1 MNLNRR
7 KLLQIAAAT
16 GIGATVLTKTNRPST
31 ASDKKPTARLTAQ
44 ADSFAAEVDRGLTY
58 FKEEAV
64 KQLPLVE
71 ALASAIATGDLEAAK
86 QAYIDARPPYE
97 QIEVL
102 ALNFADTDTNI
113 DARPYAFDNGE
124 EDEGFVGFHRI
135 EGLIFRDGNV
145 ADAAPYAQ
153 GLITDVQQLMTD
165 LETRENFD
173 SPSHFEGMIA
183 LATEVPAKKI
193 SSEEETWSDQ
203 SILIFQEN
211 WRGIYSQLEPFLE
224 KVQSVDAQVA
234 ANATS
239 TYEAAMAVVK
249 PYFTE
254 GQVAATPY
262 SSLNPTQRGEIVTVA
277 YRFRDAIIAVQE
289 TLGIVI
295 G

>member
-7 KLLQIAAAT
+7 KLIQVAAAT
-16 GIGATVLTKTNRPST
+16 GIGTTILAQVNRSST
-31 ASDKKPTARLTAQ
+31 ASNIKIPRLTAQ
-44 ADSFAAEVDRGLTY
+44 ADSFAAEVDLGLAY
-58 FKEEAV
+58 FKEQAV

-71 ALASAIATGDLEAAK
+71 ALASAIAGGDLETAK
-86 QAYIDARPPYE
+86 KAYIDSRPPYE

-102 ALNFADTDTNI
+102 ALNFEATDTNI

-124 EDEGFVGFHRI
+124 EDEAFVGFHRI
-135 EGLIFRDGNV
+135 EGLLFRDGNV

-153 GLITDVQQLMTD
+153 GLIADVKQLMTD

-173 SPSHFEGMIA
+173 SPSHFEGMVA

-203 SILIFQEN
+203 SLLIFHEN
-211 WRGIYSQLEPFLE
+211 WRGIYSQLEPFLT
-224 KVQSVDAQVA
+224 KVQSIDSQVA

-239 TYEAAMAVVK
+239 TYEAVMAVVK

-254 GQVAATPY
+254 GQVAAAPY
-262 SSLNPTQRGEIVTVA
+262 SSLNPTQRGEIVTSA
-277 YRFRDAIIAVQE
+277 YRFRDAVIAVQE
-289 TLGIVI
+289 KLGIVS

>member
-7 KLLQIAAAT
+7 KLLQVAAAT
-16 GIGATVLTKTNRPST
+16 GVGTITLTGINRSST
-31 ASDKKPTARLTAQ
+31 ASDKKPTRLTAQ
-44 ADSFAAEVDRGLTY
+44 ADSFAAEVDRGLAY
-58 FKEEAV
+58 FKEQAV

-71 ALASAIATGDLEAAK
+71 ALASAIASSDLEAAK

-102 ALNFADTDTNI
+102 ALNFEATDTNI

-135 EGLIFRDGNV
+135 EGLLFRDGNV
-145 ADAAPYAQ
+145 ADAAPYAE
-153 GLITDVQQLMTD
+153 GLIADVKQLMTD

-173 SPSHFEGMIA
+173 SSSNFEGMVA

-211 WRGIYSQLEPFLE
+211 WRGIYSQLEPFLG
-224 KVQSVDAQVA
+224 KVQSIDPQVA
-234 ANATS
+234 TEATS

-254 GQVAATPY
+254 GQVAAAPY
-262 SSLNPTQRGEIVTVA
+262 SSLNPTQRGEIIAVA

-289 TLGIVI
+289 KLGIVS